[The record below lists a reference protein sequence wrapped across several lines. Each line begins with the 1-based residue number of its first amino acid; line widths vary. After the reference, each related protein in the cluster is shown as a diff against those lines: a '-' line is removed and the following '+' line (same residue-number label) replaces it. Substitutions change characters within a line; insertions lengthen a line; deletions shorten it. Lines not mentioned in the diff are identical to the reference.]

1 MQLMNK
7 VKLGK
12 EIFAPDGHLREN
24 AEGVPPL
31 VPKQEHPTVGLLRF
45 LSHPSDGFE
54 TNHWG

>member
-31 VPKQEHPTVGLLRF
+31 VPKQEHPTVGLLWF
-45 LSHPSDGFE
+45 LSHPRDGFE
-54 TNHWG
+54 TN